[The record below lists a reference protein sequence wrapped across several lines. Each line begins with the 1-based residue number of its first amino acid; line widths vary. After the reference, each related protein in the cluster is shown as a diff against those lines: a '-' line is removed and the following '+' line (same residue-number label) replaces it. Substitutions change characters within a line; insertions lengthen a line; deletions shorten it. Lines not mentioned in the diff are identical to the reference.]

1 MALARKVFAA
11 ATLCASAFV
20 VPIVVAPAPA
30 FAANTCR
37 LPTQA
42 TPPSRFIKSYSN
54 CNTCVS
60 EAYKKSQNILGFRYY
75 CTYNPSNNLND
86 LHQYLG

>member
-1 MALARKVFAA
+1 MVPLA
-11 ATLCASAFV
+11 
-20 VPIVVAPAPA
+20 VAPAPA
-30 FAANTCR
+30 FAANTCNF
-37 LPTQA
+37 PSQA

-54 CNTCVS
+54 CSDCRT
-60 EAYKKSQNILGFRYY
+60 EAYKRSQNILGFRYY